1 MTAAPTAPTVVVGLG
16 CRRGCSA
23 EELLTLIQASLS
35 HAGITLS
42 EVRALASIDGKR
54 DEPGLIQLA
63 QQLKRPLHVF
73 SAQQLAAFAPRLS
86 HRSPVSFAH
95 TGCFGVAESAALAL
109 CECLN
114 GDRATLRVT
123 RQTSDNATF
132 ALATRQ

>member
-1 MTAAPTAPTVVVGLG
+1 MTAAPTAPTFVVGLG

-54 DEPGLIQLA
+54 NEPGLIQLA

-73 SAQQLAAFAPRLS
+73 SAQQLAAFAPGS
-86 HRSPVSFAH
+86 VTGPPSRSPTPAVSGWLKVRH
-95 TGCFGVAESAALAL
+95 WRSASA
-109 CECLN
+109 
-114 GDRATLRVT
+114 
-123 RQTSDNATF
+123 
-132 ALATRQ
+132 